1 MLPLRDYRSKAKGL
15 PDLLPYA
22 ALLAP
27 DTLLCKDGTLLASWM
42 IIGDDT
48 ASSTE
53 DELAR
58 VSSRVSR
65 ALAPLGSGWGLHVD
79 AIRRT
84 ARAYPPRSASHF
96 PDPVTAM
103 IEEERRVRFEGGHF
117 LNTRAFLS
125 VYFKAPTHQATLLRA
140 AALQTARLNELESAL
155 KVFRHTIEA
164 LEDQLRPLLR
174 MERLGNSPIPGGGIS
189 SDLLS
194 YLEECITGEH
204 RGVRLPK
211 EPMYLDGLIAGQD
224 LVGGLAPRIGDQ
236 HIAVLSLDG
245 IPSES
250 WPAMFDA
257 LDLLPFPLRYST
269 RFLCLSQH
277 EALKEV
283 DRYRKTWRQKMFKF
297 FDILFPKANPR
308 VNRDAARMAEE
319 AEEAYADVEGGAS
332 TLGYYTASII
342 LLHDDPSELEG
353 RCRQVR
359 ELVASIGRW
368 GCRIETINAV
378 EAWLSSHP
386 GNWWANVRRPLITSL
401 NLADFLPL
409 ASVWPGEEFSP
420 CPFYPPESPPLMH
433 CASDGVT
440 PFRLNLHAGD
450 VGHTLIFGP
459 TGSGK
464 STLLATLA
472 AQFRRYTNSSVFCF
486 DKGRSIYALTKAA
499 GGTHYDIGSD
509 ASPTFAPL
517 SCLES
522 SADQQWAEEW
532 VASLCT
538 LQGLVVLPVHR
549 NAIHEAVSRLRES
562 PDTMRSLTD
571 FYHMVQD
578 NQVKEAIKHY
588 TQDGGMGMLL
598 DARSDTLSLASFTA
612 FELEELMAMGEKNLL
627 PVLLYIFRR
636 IERGLTGQPTLLI
649 LDEAWVM
656 LGHAVFRE
664 KIREW
669 LKVLRRA
676 NCAVV
681 IATQSLSDA
690 DRSGILDVL
699 VESCPTKIY
708 LPNDQ
713 ATNDAITPIYQRFGL
728 NSRQIEIL
736 TEATPKREYYVT
748 APGGRRLVS
757 LALGPRALAFLGVND
772 KEQLARIRELEA
784 THGDGWPEAW
794 LKERGITSSTIQGKG
809 VSNV

>member
-42 IIGDDT
+42 ITGADT

-58 VSSRVSR
+58 VSSHVSR

-79 AIRRT
+79 AIRRA

-103 IEEERRVRFEGGHF
+103 IEEERRARFEGGHF

-245 IPSES
+245 VPSES

-342 LLHDDPSELEG
+342 LLHDDPSELEI
-353 RCRQVR
+353 RCRHVR

-409 ASVWPGEEFSP
+409 ASVWPGEEFCP
-420 CPFYPPESPPLMH
+420 CPFFPPESPPLMH

-440 PFRLNLHAGD
+440 PFRLNLHDGD
-450 VGHTLIFGP
+450 LGHTLIFGP
-459 TGSGK
+459 PGSGK
-464 STLLATLA
+464 STLLAMIA
-472 AQFRRYTNSSVFCF
+472 AQFRRYKGSSVFSF
-486 DKGRSIYALTKAA
+486 DKGRSMYPLTKSV
-499 GGTHYDIGSD
+499 GGAHYDIGSEE
-509 ASPTFAPL
+509 SPAFAPL
-517 SCLES
+517 SYLES
-522 SADQQWAEEW
+522 DSDQAWAEEW
-532 VASLCT
+532 VSSLCV
-538 LQGLVVLPVHR
+538 LQGLTVLPVHR
-549 NAIHEAVSRLRES
+549 NAIHEAMTFLRQS
-562 PDTMRSLTD
+562 PPHLRSLTD
-571 FYHMVQD
+571 FFHVVQND
-578 NQVKEAIKHY
+578 EVKTSMKHY
-588 TQDGGMGMLL
+588 THGGSMGMLL
-598 DARSDTLSLASFTA
+598 DAKTDALSLASFTT

-636 IERGLTGQPTLLI
+636 IERGLTGQPALLM

-656 LGHAVFRE
+656 LGHPVFRE

-669 LKVLRRA
+669 AKVLRKA
-676 NCAVV
+676 NCTLV

-708 LPNDQ
+708 LPNGQ
-713 ATNDAITPIYQRFGL
+713 ALQDISSAIYRRFGL
-728 NSRQIEIL
+728 NDRQLEIVA
-736 TEATPKREYYVT
+736 TATPKREYYVT
-748 APGGRRLVS
+748 APKGRRLMS
-757 LALGPRALAFLGVND
+757 LALGPRALAFVGVSD

-784 THGDGWPEAW
+784 SHGDGWPEAW
-794 LKERGITSSTIQGKG
+794 LEERSITHSGR
-809 VSNV
+809 